1 MIGAVLLELN
11 AAEEVDIGGVCAEI
25 REGERDFRLGNGLIL
40 FGIIDEALLDE
51 VSAAAAP
58 ACPEAELEEANGQ
71 GGGGDCADHP
81 DEGLLPA
88 DLGPD
93 ILAEDC
99 CLEIG

>member
-1 MIGAVLLELN
+1 MISAVLLELN

-58 ACPEAELEEANGQ
+58 SSPEAEFEKANGQ
-71 GGGGDCADHP
+71 GGGGYRADHP

-88 DLGPD
+88 DLGSD
-93 ILAEDC
+93 IFTEDC